1 MEIINN
7 SSHNWVNNNKTL
19 LRYYKNKY
27 IAYTLQDDII
37 ASDDEMEI
45 VIEKAKKITNS
56 FAVYYVSPLLFKTRI
71 LPIHFK
77 TVRTHDWEPIRE
89 FTLSFHKNSITLP
102 MLVDSGADCSLI
114 SLKTGKNLG
123 LEILETD
130 EIDEAFG
137 ISGSIKYIR
146 KRISLTID
154 NTTLK
159 IPVAWI
165 QDPNCKDEIL
175 GREVVF
181 DAFDIE
187 FKQAD
192 EIIIFKE
199 RLGSA

>member
-37 ASDDEMEI
+37 ASDNEMET
-45 VIEKAKKITNS
+45 VIEKAKLITES
-56 FAVYYVSPLLFKTRI
+56 FSIYFVSPLLFKTRM

-89 FTLSFHKNSITLP
+89 FTISYLNKSITLP

-114 SLKTGKNLG
+114 SFKTGKNLG
-123 LEILETD
+123 LQILETD
-130 EIDEAFG
+130 EIEEAFG
-137 ISGSIKYIR
+137 IGGSINYIR
-146 KRISLTID
+146 KRIILTVDD
-154 NTTLK
+154 NTLK
-159 IPVAWI
+159 IPVAWVQNI
-165 QDPNCKDEIL
+165 DCKDEIL
-175 GREVVF
+175 GREIVF

-192 EIIIFKE
+192 ETLIFK
-199 RLGSA
+199 RRAAIL